1 MEHIRDRDPDVVF
14 LSETW
19 LTSEENHVTALVKTY
34 GYKLL
39 HNRRKN
45 RQKETGSGVGTLI
58 RTSMIYKHMKT
69 KTYSSFELTMVKVFI
84 KNKKSILLLSISRVL
99 FESITVFLEELI
111 QLFTMLMTSNECI
124 IFAGDV
130 NKHTETDESSS
141 KQFKDILDILSFPHT
156 NLAIHWIVLL
166 P

>member
-1 MEHIRDRDPDVVF
+1 MGEIVKCSMWNTTSMVHKTEQIMEHIRDRDPDVVF

-45 RQKETGSGVGTLI
+45 RQKETGSGVGILI
-58 RTSMIYKHMKT
+58 RTSMVYKHMKT

-84 KNKKSILLLSISRVL
+84 NNNKSILLYIECSLSQLLS
-99 FESITVFLEELI
+99 FLKN
-111 QLFTMLMTSNECI
+111 F
-124 IFAGDV
+124 
-130 NKHTETDESSS
+130 SSS
-141 KQFKDILDILSFPHT
+141 SQC
-156 NLAIHWIVLL
+156 
-166 P
+166 